1 VTPQL
6 RLVVFS
12 ESIIS
17 DIGNPM
23 ATTVRAMCQAFA
35 DLGHDVTHLEERG
48 NPALT
53 RMLET
58 RGYAPMRA
66 FNERYPLIRY
76 RQYELP
82 GGVER
87 AVWLGREVAT
97 IDAVVAYPGT
107 QLGVIDELD
116 RRDNPLLVRFSP
128 RAEPE
133 IRELMPLWTDPAVLS
148 RPAHGP
154 RDAQIIVAYDNVILA
169 GSPDS
174 VRLSAGTFD
183 EPDWSYVP
191 EVLIEDNYQ
200 RSKKVTFEE
209 SVDLARA
216 LLPVANGATT
226 ELVDRRGNRVQLL
239 WAIPPINA
247 AEPRAELL
255 AAELTRT
262 LAERSRATKPSPRP
276 TGNGSRV

>member
-66 FNERYPLIRY
+66 FNERYPLVRY

-82 GGVER
+82 AGTER

-107 QLGVIDELD
+107 PLGVIDELD
-116 RRDNPLLVRFSP
+116 RRDNPLLVRFWP
-128 RAEPE
+128 GADPGV
-133 IRELMPLWTDPAVLS
+133 RELMPLWTEPAALTRVA
-148 RPAHGP
+148 PGT
-154 RDAQIIVAYDNVILA
+154 RDALIVVAYDSKVKA
-169 GSPDS
+169 DRDGWQ
-174 VRLSAGTFD
+174 RLSAGSATPPGW
-183 EPDWSYVP
+183 EYVP
-191 EVLIEDNYQ
+191 EVLIEDHYQ
-200 RSKKVTFEE
+200 RAQTVAMLATM
-209 SVDLARA
+209 DLARK
-216 LLPVANGATT
+216 LLPVANGAAT
-226 ELVDRRGNRVQLL
+226 ELIDRNGQTVEVI
-239 WAIPPINA
+239 AGVPPINA
-247 AEPRAELL
+247 ARPRADRL
-255 AAELTRT
+255 AAEITRV
-262 LAERSRATKPSPRP
+262 LAERAGAAKPTPRP
-276 TGNGSRV
+276 SGDGSRV

>member
-1 VTPQL
+1 MTPQI

-17 DIGNPM
+17 DIGNPT

-66 FNERYPLIRY
+66 FNERYPLVRY

-82 GGVER
+82 DGAER

-97 IDAVVAYPGT
+97 IDVVVAYPGT
-107 QLGVIDELD
+107 PLGVIDELD
-116 RRDNPLLVRFSP
+116 RRDNPMLVRFWP
-128 RAEPE
+128 GAEPG

-148 RPAHGP
+148 RPSQSA
-154 RDAQIIVAYDNVILA
+154 RDEHVVVAYDDTPWKVPL
-169 GSPDS
+169 DS
-174 VRLSAGTFD
+174 LRLSAGTADGFG
-183 EPDWSYVP
+183 WSYVP
-191 EVLIEDNYQ
+191 EVLIEDHYQ
-200 RSKKVTFEE
+200 RSINVTFSE
-209 SVDLARA
+209 SIDVARA

-226 ELVDRRGNRVQLL
+226 ELVDGRGNRVQWF
-239 WAIPPINA
+239 WAIPPMNA
-247 AEPRAELL
+247 AGPRADRL
-255 AAELTRT
+255 AAEITRI
-262 LAERSRATKPSPRP
+262 LSERGVYKKLPDRRAPHASE
-276 TGNGSRV
+276 

>member
-1 VTPQL
+1 FRIVTPQL

-17 DIGNPM
+17 DIGNPL

-82 GGVER
+82 AGVER

-97 IDAVVAYPGT
+97 IDAIVAYPGT
-107 QLGVIDELD
+107 PLEVIDELE
-116 RRDNPLLVRFSP
+116 RRDNPLLVRFRP
-128 RAEPE
+128 GAEPG
-133 IRELMPLWTDPAVLS
+133 IRELMPLWTQPAVLT
-148 RPAHGP
+148 RVAPGT
-154 RDAQIIVAYDNVILA
+154 RDALTVVAYDDPVAVDRDGWGRI
-169 GSPDS
+169 
-174 VRLSAGTFD
+174 SAGLFD
-183 EPDWSYVP
+183 VVGWEY
-191 EVLIEDNYQ
+191 
-200 RSKKVTFEE
+200 
-209 SVDLARA
+209 
-216 LLPVANGATT
+216 
-226 ELVDRRGNRVQLL
+226 
-239 WAIPPINA
+239 
-247 AEPRAELL
+247 
-255 AAELTRT
+255 
-262 LAERSRATKPSPRP
+262 
-276 TGNGSRV
+276 

>member
-1 VTPQL
+1 MTPQI

-53 RMLET
+53 RMLHA

-82 GGVER
+82 DGTER

-97 IDAVVAYPGT
+97 VDAVVAYPGT
-107 QLGVIDELD
+107 PLGVIDQLD
-116 RRDNPLLVRFSP
+116 RCDNPMLVRFWP
-128 RAEPE
+128 GADPGV
-133 IRELMPLWTDPAVLS
+133 RELMPLWTEPAVMT
-148 RPAHGP
+148 RPSSGP
-154 RDAQIIVAYDNVILA
+154 RNEQTFVAYDDIPSMGRTEWDRVA
-169 GSPDS
+169 
-174 VRLSAGTFD
+174 VGTAD
-183 EPDWSYVP
+183 APGWTYVP
-191 EVLIEDNYQ
+191 EVVIEDRYQ
-200 RSKKVTFEE
+200 RSRKVAL
-209 SVDLARA
+209 SQSIDLARA
-216 LLPVANGATT
+216 LLPIANGAIT
-226 ELVDRRGNRVQLL
+226 ELVDLRGTRIQTI
-239 WAIPPINA
+239 WTIPPINA
-247 AEPRAELL
+247 ARPRADRL
-255 AAELTRT
+255 AVEICSI
-262 LAERSRATKPSPRP
+262 LAERATGSWTSRNTPHASE
-276 TGNGSRV
+276 

>member
-23 ATTVRAMCQAFA
+23 ATTVRAMCQAVA

-82 GGVER
+82 AGAER

-97 IDAVVAYPGT
+97 IDVVVAYPGT
-107 QLGVIDELD
+107 PLGVIDELE
-116 RRDNPLLVRFSP
+116 RRDNPQLLRFWP
-128 RAEPE
+128 GAEPE

-148 RPAHGP
+148 RPSQGA
-154 RDAQIIVAYDNVILA
+154 RDENVVVAYDDLP
-169 GSPDS
+169 GKPPPDS
-174 VRLSAGTFD
+174 LRLTAGAADGSAWT
-183 EPDWSYVP
+183 YVP
-191 EVLIEDNYQ
+191 EVLIEDHYQ
-200 RSKKVTFEE
+200 RAIKVTFAKP
-209 SVDLARA
+209 VDLARA
-216 LLPVANGATT
+216 LLPVANGSQS
-226 ELVDRRGNRVQLL
+226 EVVDRRGKIAEWF
-239 WAIPPINA
+239 WAIPPMNA
-247 AEPRAELL
+247 AGPRADRL
-255 AAELTRT
+255 AAEITRI
-262 LAERSRATKPSPRP
+262 LAERAEAAKPSPR
-276 TGNGSRV
+276 TTSDGSSV

>member
-1 VTPQL
+1 VTPQI

-17 DIGNPM
+17 DIGNPT

-66 FNERYPLIRY
+66 FNERYPLVRY

-82 GGVER
+82 DGAER

-97 IDAVVAYPGT
+97 IDVVVAYPGT
-107 QLGVIDELD
+107 PLGVIDELD
-116 RRDNPLLVRFSP
+116 RRDNPQLLRFWP
-128 RAEPE
+128 GAEPE
-133 IRELMPLWTDPAVLS
+133 IRELLPLWTDPAVLS
-148 RPAHGP
+148 RPSQGA
-154 RDAQIIVAYDNVILA
+154 RDEHVVVAYDDTPWKVPL
-169 GSPDS
+169 DS
-174 VRLSAGTFD
+174 LRLSAGTADGFG
-183 EPDWSYVP
+183 WSYVP
-191 EVLIEDNYQ
+191 EVLIEDHYQ
-200 RSKKVTFEE
+200 RSIKVTFSE
-209 SVDLARA
+209 SIDVARA

-226 ELVDRRGNRVQLL
+226 ELVDGRGNRVQRF
-239 WAIPPINA
+239 WAIPPMNA
-247 AEPRAELL
+247 AGSRADRL
-255 AAELTRT
+255 AAEITRIMS
-262 LAERSRATKPSPRP
+262 ERCDSKNHPDRP
-276 TGNGSRV
+276 APHASE